1 MYISTI
7 ISIWWIAQQHPVYLN
22 LDKPRLDNK
31 AFIYMNQQS
40 TPINNYVSSS
50 GENSNLKKKL

>member
-1 MYISTI
+1 MYINNYIYLVDSSTI
-7 ISIWWIAQQHPVYLN
+7 HIYLN
-22 LDKPRLDNK
+22 IDKPRLDKK